1 MHLISTEYVDLD
13 GTSPI
18 ILKKIVSRA
27 HTIFNEKMKL
37 HKTKSE
43 QPNVKLTIRSTTKK
57 RSFWSV
63 KYTSHPP
70 RSAYFSEGVFREWLA
85 A

>member
-1 MHLISTEYVDLD
+1 MLSSMDHVDY
-13 GTSPI
+13 
-18 ILKKIVSRA
+18 KIDDK
-27 HTIFNEKMKL
+27 EK
-37 HKTKSE
+37 
-43 QPNVKLTIRSTTKK
+43 I
-57 RSFWSV
+57 FWSV